1 MPELIVMLTQNDRTV
16 PNAPEVFE
24 ACADSRAK
32 LWGFKEEGLPL
43 PEMKRLYARMKD
55 CSSIPRKSA
64 ASARITASVICPSS
78 AGSPAAR
85 PCWRAA

>member
-55 CSSIPRKSA
+55 
-64 ASARITASVICPSS
+64 
-78 AGSPAAR
+78 
-85 PCWRAA
+85 